1 VIAGA
6 LAAAFPDGD
15 FVMSLGSSIGYLLH
29 HRGVTHSLVMLPVWA
44 VLLGL
49 IMALASRR
57 VAAWRYYAMV
67 CGLAVGI
74 HILGDLITS
83 FGTMILAPVSS
94 ARFSLGT
101 TFIIDLFLSGILI
114 VGLAAAALWR
124 HSRVPAVAA
133 LIAVCAYVGGQAWLR
148 EQAIG
153 VGIRYAHSQGIEDA
167 NVEALPR
174 PPLPSN
180 WMVVVSRGE
189 EYRYANVNL
198 WRSSLPIESPEDG
211 LVARINGAF
220 FPPAAAAWERK
231 TRFGDAEPGNRT
243 CSRSIAG
250 SLSFL
255 LCIGSIAATRRPVSG
270 SRTFA
275 FLCPAG
281 RSIPFATVCAATT
294 MARGRPSNSRVTTHW
309 SPCTERHVG

>member
-1 VIAGA
+1 
-6 LAAAFPDGD
+6 
-15 FVMSLGSSIGYLLH
+15 
-29 HRGVTHSLVMLPVWA
+29 MLPVWA

-57 VAAWRYYAMV
+57 AAAWRYYAMV
-67 CGLAVGI
+67 CGLSIGI

-101 TFIIDLFLSGILI
+101 TFIIDLFLSGMLI

-133 LIAVCAYVGGQAWLR
+133 LVAVCAYVGGQAWLR

-153 VGIRYAHSQGIEDA
+153 VGIRYAHSQGIENA

-211 LVARINGAF
+211 LVARINAAF
-220 FPPAAAAWERK
+220 FPPAAAAWERR
-231 TRFGDAEPGNRT
+231 TRFGDAEADRV
-243 CSRSIAG
+243 IAYR
-250 SLSFL
+250 
-255 LCIGSIAATRRPVSG
+255 AWEQNV
-270 SRTFA
+270 FA
-275 FLCPAG
+275 FYRWFAELPALHRIDRG
-281 RSIPFATVCAATT
+281 NPSTCVWFEDLRFLMP
-294 MARGRPSNSRVTTHW
+294 GRPIYPFRYGLCSHDDGPWQTFRLTSDDAPEPLH
-309 SPCTERHVG
+309 